1 MNLGL
6 IGCGQVAGLFHVPAI
21 REVPEVSIDAI
32 ADVNRDQVER
42 FGRRHGIEKRY
53 TNYHSMLAECDID
66 SVLVCTPPQTHSQI
80 VLDAID
86 WGLHILCEKPFVS
99 SVSELDPIVRSVDEG
114 LVVFPAHN
122 YVFTPSLRLMEDLMK
137 SGDLGDL
144 IKAEAHLA
152 VGFNTWRSKTD
163 YRMQDPAGV
172 IPDLLYHVIYVIG
185 RLCGPLAS
193 LSKVEAE
200 KGNNHVVSRVRVEGE
215 FKNAALANLSAS
227 WETLLPHF
235 KITLH
240 FSSSEIGTDLI
251 WHPYMMFAERV
262 KKELLP
268 KPLGGRLAEARIL
281 MSKMHPSFRLLHE
294 NFLDSVTAKSR
305 PEVTIR
311 HAEETLQMIQAI
323 ADMAGI

>member
-6 IGCGQVAGLFHVPAI
+6 IGCGQVAGLFHIPAI
-21 REVPEVSIDAI
+21 REVPQVSIEAI
-32 ADVNRDQVER
+32 TDVNGDQVER
-42 FGRRHGIEKRY
+42 FGRRNGIEKRY
-53 TNYHSMLAECDID
+53 TNYHSMFAECDID
-66 SVLVCTPPQTHSQI
+66 SVLVCTPPRTHSQI

-99 SVSELDPIVRSVDEG
+99 SVSELDAIVRSVDEG

-152 VGFNTWRSKTD
+152 VGFNTWQSKTD
-163 YRMQDPAGV
+163 YRTQDPAGV
-172 IPDLLYHVIYVIG
+172 IPDLLYHVIYVVS
-185 RLCGPLAS
+185 RLCGPLTS
-193 LSKVEAE
+193 LSRVEAE

-215 FKNAALANLSAS
+215 FKSAASAKLSAS
-227 WETLLPHF
+227 WKALLPHF
-235 KITLH
+235 KITLY

-251 WHPYMMFAERV
+251 WNPYIMFAKGV

-268 KPLGGRLAEARIL
+268 KPLGGRLAEARAL
-281 MSKMHPSFRLLHE
+281 MSKMHPSFRLLHQ
-294 NFLDSVTAKSR
+294 NFLDSVTVKAR

-311 HAEETLQMIQAI
+311 HAEETLQTIQAI

>member
-6 IGCGQVAGLFHVPAI
+6 IGCGQVASFFHIPAI
-21 REVPEVSIDAI
+21 REVPQVSIEAI
-32 ADVNRDQVER
+32 TDVNRDQVER

-53 TNYHSMLAECDID
+53 TNYHSMFAECNID
-66 SVLVCTPPQTHSQI
+66 SVLVCTPPRTHSQI

-86 WGLHILCEKPFVS
+86 RGLHILCEKPFVS
-99 SVSELDPIVRSVDEG
+99 SVSELDPIVRSANEG

-137 SGDLGDL
+137 SDDLGDL
-144 IKAEAHLA
+144 IEAEAHLA

-163 YRMQDPAGV
+163 YRTQDPAGV
-172 IPDLLYHVIYVIG
+172 IPDLLYHVIYVVS
-185 RLCGPLAS
+185 RLCGPLES
-193 LSKVEAE
+193 FSKVEAE
-200 KGNNHVVSRVRVEGE
+200 KGNNHVVSRVRVEGKL
-215 FKNAALANLSAS
+215 KNAASARLSAS
-227 WETLLPHF
+227 WRTLLPHF
-235 KITLH
+235 KIRLC

-251 WHPYMMFAERV
+251 WHPYVIFANGARR
-262 KKELLP
+262 ELLP
-268 KPLGGRLAEARIL
+268 KPLGGRLAEARVL
-281 MSKMHPSFRLLHE
+281 VSKTHPSFRLLHQ

-311 HAEETLQMIQAI
+311 HAEETIQTIQEI